1 MAIAAV
7 IVAGLVAIA
16 AIAGWM
22 RCQRA
27 LDAARREADVERA
40 AAADDRRRH
49 EQELERMRGLA
60 TRQQELLARLQQSW
74 RAEREWNRELR
85 GRIARQD
92 PTPGPLDGKG
102 EDVRALVLKAAIELT
117 ESERGL
123 LLSREDADD
132 DGELD
137 LVVAHGFAHDPTH
150 SAVAQRFARAVLE
163 RDEIVREDS
172 PTTGGAE
179 ATPADEEIDSLVAV
193 PLYLRDRFHGVVVC
207 ANRPG
212 GFEALDDAVLLAL
225 GDHASAALHQGTLRR
240 ELHEANRA
248 AIRTLVETVAIAD
261 PLLHEESSRLIPLAL
276 HLTQELGMSR
286 RERDVLLCALLLRGV
301 GNLALPERVLHAE
314 DTLAPEERG
323 LVEVHPRVAFN
334 VIGQAPTLRDVATTV
349 LYHQERYDGD
359 GYPAG
364 LAGDDIPRT
373 ARVLAVL
380 EAYGAMTEGRPY
392 RDARSPEEACEELVE
407 GAGSQFDPEIAARLV
422 EVVRRSGDG
431 GPSVLSETIL
441 EALPF
446 DPAGTAT
453 VPLGPLGGTTTDG
466 LTLLGDRRALQQG
479 LRYAVGEAGA
489 AGSFAVAV
497 VQVEDLERINAE
509 ASFLVGDRVVQVA
522 ADNLK
527 RAAVR
532 LGGTAYRMG
541 GRRLALV
548 APLRDG
554 RSAGDVQD
562 EVWAEFAGGPA
573 IRVAVVE
580 REPDERAEQL
590 MARVRRAL
598 DMQERSS

>member
-1 MAIAAV
+1 
-7 IVAGLVAIA
+7 
-16 AIAGWM
+16 
-22 RCQRA
+22 
-27 LDAARREADVERA
+27 
-40 AAADDRRRH
+40 
-49 EQELERMRGLA
+49 
-60 TRQQELLARLQQSW
+60 
-74 RAEREWNRELR
+74 
-85 GRIARQD
+85 
-92 PTPGPLDGKG
+92 
-102 EDVRALVLKAAIELT
+102 
-117 ESERGL
+117 
-123 LLSREDADD
+123 
-132 DGELD
+132 
-137 LVVAHGFAHDPTH
+137 
-150 SAVAQRFARAVLE
+150 
-163 RDEIVREDS
+163 
-172 PTTGGAE
+172 
-179 ATPADEEIDSLVAV
+179 V